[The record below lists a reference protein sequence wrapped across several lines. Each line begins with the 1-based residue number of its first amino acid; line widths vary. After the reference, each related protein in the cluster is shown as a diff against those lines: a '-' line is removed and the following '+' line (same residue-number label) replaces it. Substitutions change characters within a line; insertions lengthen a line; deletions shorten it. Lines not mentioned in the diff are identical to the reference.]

1 MRHKVLLFLAATI
14 LLFVSSLFAQESLKP
29 GSFYQ
34 TQFVNGILAYKL
46 STIPEVYTGE
56 QKHFPVYREMKGF
69 YPSSSYIRWVFNEP
83 TGICMSLEMSNDG
96 LVPFVGWG
104 LNNKRVSLYNNNNS
118 TPIWEYFTSAAGYQ
132 NYVAVSDT
140 GNVLAA
146 GAYHNILLFDK
157 NSNVPFF
164 NFDLTSTPDTGVA
177 GPIDVT
183 SDGSFVVAS
192 ANRNDS
198 SYVYGFNK
206 NSIIPAW
213 KFRMPGIIY
222 GIKISGN
229 DSLVI
234 ISTYTAFKVV
244 NTFTG
249 IVRYSGTIN
258 YGNQQTFGISG
269 NGNIITTS
277 NFRGYLYVYQWNGST
292 YNLLWQFQEP
302 PGTYYNWITAEEVS
316 YDGQY
321 IAVGT
326 LNFLSSN
333 SYDGKVR
340 YFKVSNGSTPLWT
353 YSGIGDEVQ
362 SVNIS
367 KNGKIVVAASWGS
380 LNTPKEDILFFR
392 ADPGN
397 GIPIFGINT
406 PGSAFVCS
414 ISADGTSAI
423 AGGKAVHA
431 RTMGSGGTLYN
442 VYVDTSQ
449 GSVLIHQGSEKIP
462 LSYSLKQ
469 NYPNPFNPNTNIE
482 FEIPKAGFVSLKIYD
497 ITGKEV
503 ETLVNE
509 MLSAGLYR
517 VSFDARNY
525 NSGVYFYRL
534 VSNGFS
540 QTKKMILIK

>member
-1 MRHKVLLFLAATI
+1 MKYKALLLLITFLCVNRI
-14 LLFVSSLFAQESLKP
+14 SAQESSGP
-29 GSFYQ
+29 GNYYQ
-34 TQFVNGILAYKL
+34 TQFINGLFVSRFVTVPEIYK
-46 STIPEVYTGE
+46 GDK
-56 QKHFPVYREMKGF
+56 KHFPLYGEVQGF

-83 TGICMSLEMSNDG
+83 TGICMDLEMSGNG

-118 TPIWEYFTSAAGYQ
+118 TPLWEYFTDAQGYQ
-132 NYVAVSDT
+132 NWVAVSDT

-146 GAYHNILLFDK
+146 SAYHNILLFSK

-206 NSIIPAW
+206 NSVIPAW

-222 GIKISGN
+222 GIRISKN

-249 IVRYSGTIN
+249 AVRYSGTVSG
-258 YGNQQTFGISG
+258 GNQQTFGISG

-277 NFRGYLYVYQWNGST
+277 NLQGYLYVYQWNGST

-302 PGTYYNWITAEEVS
+302 PGTYYNWITAEDVS

-326 LNFLSSN
+326 LNFLSSS

-340 YFKVSNGSTPLWT
+340 YFKVANGPTPLWT
-353 YSGIGDEVQ
+353 YAGIGDEVQ

-380 LNTPKEDILFFR
+380 LTTPKEDILFFR

-414 ISADGTSAI
+414 ISSDGTSAI

-431 RTMGSGGTLYN
+431 RTMGYGGTLYN

-449 GSVLIHQGSEKIP
+449 GSSSVHQGNTTVP
-462 LSYSLKQ
+462 VSYSLYQ

-482 FEIPKAGFVSLKIYD
+482 FEIPKTSFVSLKIYD
-497 ITGKEV
+497 INGREV
-503 ETLVNE
+503 ETLINE
-509 MLSAGLYR
+509 TLSAGLYR
-517 VSFDARNY
+517 VTIEAQNY
-525 NSGVYFYRL
+525 NSGVYFYKL
-534 VSNGFS
+534 TSGAFT

>member
-1 MRHKVLLFLAATI
+1 MKYNILLLTLLFCI
-14 LLFVSSLFAQESLKP
+14 SSLFAQELSSP
-29 GSFYQ
+29 GNYYQ
-34 TQFVNGILAYKL
+34 SQFTNGAFTSRFITVPEIYK
-46 STIPEVYTGE
+46 GE
-56 QKHFPVYREMKGF
+56 RKCFPVYKEMQGL

-83 TGICMSLEMSNDG
+83 TGICMSLEMSADG

-118 TPIWEYFTSAAGYQ
+118 TPLWEYFTSAQGYQ
-132 NYVAVSDT
+132 NWVAVSDT

-146 GAYHNILLFDK
+146 GSYHNILLFNK

-183 SDGSFVVAS
+183 SDGNFIVAS

-222 GIKISGN
+222 GIRISGN

-234 ISTYTAFKVV
+234 ISTYTTFKVV

-249 IVRYSGTIN
+249 AVRYAGTISG
-258 YGNQQTFGISG
+258 GNQQTFGISG

-277 NFRGYLYVYQWNGST
+277 NLQGYLYVYQWNGST
-292 YNLLWQFQEP
+292 YTLLWQFQEP
-302 PGTYYNWITAEEVS
+302 PGTYYNWITAEDVS

-326 LNFLSSN
+326 LNFLSSS

-353 YSGIGDEVQ
+353 YAGIGDEVQ

-380 LNTPKEDILFFR
+380 LTTPKEDILFFR
-392 ADPGN
+392 GNPGN
-397 GIPIFGINT
+397 GVPIFGINT

-431 RTMGSGGTLYN
+431 RTMGYGGTLYN

-449 GSVLIHQGSEKIP
+449 GPSSIHQHSTTTP
-462 LSYSLKQ
+462 VSYSLRQ
-469 NYPNPFNPNTNIE
+469 NYPNPFNPATNIE
-482 FEIPKAGFVSLKIYD
+482 FEIPRTDFVSLKIYD
-497 ITGKEV
+497 INGREV

-509 MLSAGLYR
+509 VLSAGVYR
-517 VSFDARNY
+517 VTFEARNC
-525 NSGVYFYRL
+525 NSGIYFYKL
-534 VSNGFS
+534 TGITFS

>member
-1 MRHKVLLFLAATI
+1 MKCKI
-14 LLFVSSLFAQESLKP
+14 LLLLITLLCVNSIVAQVFSGP
-29 GSFYQ
+29 GNYYQ
-34 TQFVNGILAYKL
+34 TQFISGVIT
-46 STIPEVYTGE
+46 SRVITIPEVYRGE
-56 QKHFPVYREMKGF
+56 VKHFPVYREMQGL

-83 TGICMSLEMSNDG
+83 TGICMNLEMSVNG

-118 TPIWEYFTSAAGYQ
+118 TPLWEYFTDAQGYQ
-132 NYVAVSDT
+132 NWVAVSDT
-140 GNVLAA
+140 GDVLAA
-146 GAYHNILLFDK
+146 GAYHNILLFNK

-164 NFDLTSTPDTGVA
+164 NFDLTATPDTGVA

-183 SDGSFVVAS
+183 SNGNYIVAS

-206 NSIIPAW
+206 NSIVPVW

-249 IVRYSGTIN
+249 VVRYSGTISN
-258 YGNQQTFGISG
+258 GNQQTFGISG

-277 NFRGYLYVYQWNGST
+277 NLRGYLYVYQWNGST

-302 PGTYYNWITAEEVS
+302 PGTYYNWITSEEVS

-326 LNFLSSN
+326 LNFLSSS

-353 YSGIGDEVQ
+353 YAGIGDEVQ
-362 SVNIS
+362 SVSIS

-392 ADPGN
+392 GDPGD

-431 RTMGSGGTLYN
+431 RTMGYGGTLYN

-449 GSVLIHQGSEKIP
+449 GASFIHQGNTTTP
-462 LSYSLKQ
+462 VSYFLHQ
-469 NYPNPFNPNTNIE
+469 NYPNPFNPVTNIE
-482 FEIPKAGFVSLKIYD
+482 LDIPKTSFVLLKVYD
-497 ITGKEV
+497 INGKEV
-503 ETLVNE
+503 ETLINE
-509 MLSAGLYR
+509 VLSAGQYR
-517 VSFDARNY
+517 VTFDARNY
-525 NSGVYFYRL
+525 NSGVYFYKL
-534 VSNGFS
+534 TSGTFTQV
-540 QTKKMILIK
+540 KKMILIK